1 MVPRAEDWQGLPAR
15 DGQGRGARARQHAEP
30 GTVSTLRHVPVDII
44 GCALPS
50 QSTFGLKNAKVMGFE
65 FAQLGGEPKY
75 LVKLPELSESGATMS
90 PCYAKCSRRAL
101 RNAHE
106 IAFVEL
112 LASALLTR
120 AQGLANA
127 ARQQGMLIWLIGDG
141 MVPRAEDWQGL
152 PARDGQG

>member
-1 MVPRAEDWQGLPAR
+1 
-15 DGQGRGARARQHAEP
+15 
-30 GTVSTLRHVPVDII
+30 
-44 GCALPS
+44 
-50 QSTFGLKNAKVMGFE
+50 MGFE

-120 AQGLANA
+120 AQELADA
-127 ARQQGMLIWLIGDG
+127 ARQQGMLIWLMRRLHCDLKETLID
-141 MVPRAEDWQGL
+141 
-152 PARDGQG
+152 ARLQAHAFSSASVL